1 VQGIEKLRYMR
12 ANPVKR
18 GLVQEPG
25 QWRRSSDRSYAFG
38 EEGAVKLNQQ
48 REIKRKLSAQAA

>member
-1 VQGIEKLRYMR
+1 VH

-18 GLVQEPG
+18 GLVAEPE
-25 QWRRSSDRSYAFG
+25 QWRGIGYRSYVFG

-48 REIKRKLSAQAA
+48 SEINIKSLTQAA